1 MHDIRPLKRGNV
13 TIDNNLDVRYK
24 GELQIVL
31 KDIPNTGSSNV
42 VASIVEEELFLL
54 TCIQPWASFGF
65 TK

>member
-1 MHDIRPLKRGNV
+1 MLKG
-13 TIDNNLDVRYK
+13 
-24 GELQIVL
+24 
-31 KDIPNTGSSNV
+31 IPNTGSSNV